1 VARLTLKSAF
11 RYADS
16 CEKISS
22 NLWASVALTS
32 KHAPV
37 MSTKVLIPLMFEVM
51 FSGRYRLKTF
61 QTKLT
66 AWNGLSILS

>member
-1 VARLTLKSAF
+1 
-11 RYADS
+11 
-16 CEKISS
+16 
-22 NLWASVALTS
+22 
-32 KHAPV
+32 
-37 MSTKVLIPLMFEVM
+37 MFEVM